1 MNLTR
6 KVNILDWLFYP
17 ISSAVRNLSK
27 TIRILLVINVDTAN
41 QGLTRKPA

>member
-6 KVNILDWLFYP
+6 KVNILDWIFYP
-17 ISSAVRNLSK
+17 ISSAVRISK